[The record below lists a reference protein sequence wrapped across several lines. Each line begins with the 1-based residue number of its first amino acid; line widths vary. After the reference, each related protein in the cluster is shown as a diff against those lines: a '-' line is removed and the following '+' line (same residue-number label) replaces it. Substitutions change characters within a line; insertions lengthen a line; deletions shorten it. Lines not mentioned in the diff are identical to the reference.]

1 MTKPQ
6 YAIMRFAKY
15 KGPEISGIE
24 AHNERTK
31 EKYASN
37 PDIDPSRT
45 HLNYHLI
52 TPTAKYRASAERQ
65 IADAGCK
72 TRTDSVRLV
81 EVLITGSPEFFKG
94 KNPKQTRRYFEEA
107 LAFLKQYQREETFV
121 SAVVHMDEKTPHMHV
136 TFVPL
141 TQDNRLCAK
150 EIIGNKKKLT
160 AWQDAYWQ
168 HMAASFPELE
178 RGESASLTGRD
189 HIPPRVFKEMS
200 RLTKLRKRI
209 EATISDASFFN
220 AKGKLDEVHA
230 LLDDYI
236 PSMETMNTLMKRYKV
251 AFTDTKQENAALHE
265 ENEDL
270 TRQLEAATKVSVR
283 EQLQQAQIV
292 REYEKA
298 RQLLERIP
306 PEVIKTY
313 TASAHKSAPMK
324 ESITAKEVY

>member
-52 TPTAKYRASAERQ
+52 TPTAKYRVSAERQ
-65 IADAGCK
+65 IAESGCK

-94 KNPKQTRRYFEEA
+94 KTPKQTRRYFEEA
-107 LAFLKQYQREETFV
+107 LPFLKQYQRDETFV

-168 HMAASFPELE
+168 HMVASFPELE

-236 PSMETMNTLMKRYKV
+236 PSMETMNTLMKRYNI
-251 AFTDTKQENAALHE
+251 AFTDTKQENAALHK
-265 ENEDL
+265 EN
-270 TRQLEAATKVSVR
+270 AALVQELKSATTESVQK
-283 EQLQQAQIV
+283 QLQEAQLHC
-292 REYEKA
+292 EYEKA
-298 RQLLERIP
+298 RQLLRRIP
-306 PEVIKTY
+306 PEVLAEY
-313 TASAHKSAPMK
+313 VASSPGKGL
-324 ESITAKEVY
+324 IR